1 MEYLYMFGEILL
13 ILAVIGLIG
22 VLIWLVVTAL
32 HVKNQTVGHAKRL
45 SQRPTVA
52 VKNLVATGKG
62 IAQQETV
69 RVKRI
74 VGKGKATA
82 ASVQESALEIKAA
95 VDTIHPEDL
104 NAARETIGNAAGIA
118 KIAVGL
124 VAGAAKQEA
133 R

>member
-1 MEYLYMFGEILL
+1 MYLFGEILL
-13 ILAVIGLIG
+13 IVALLGVIG

-32 HVKNQTVGHAKRL
+32 HVKNQTVSHAKRL
-45 SQRPTVA
+45 TQRPTIA

-74 VGKGKATA
+74 VGKGKVTV
-82 ASVQESALEIKAA
+82 ASVKGSALEIKAA

-104 NAARETIGNAAGIA
+104 NAAKETLGNAASVA
-118 KIAVGL
+118 KLAVGL

>member
-1 MEYLYMFGEILL
+1 MEYLYLFGELLL
-13 ILAVIGLIG
+13 ILALLGMIG
-22 VLIWLVVTAL
+22 VLVWLVVTAL
-32 HVKNQTVGHAKRL
+32 HVKNQTVSHAKRL

-74 VGKGKATA
+74 VGKGKVTVA
-82 ASVQESALEIKAA
+82 AVKGSALEIKAA
-95 VDTIHPEDL
+95 AETIHPEDL
-104 NAARETIGNAAGIA
+104 NSAKETLGNAANVA
-118 KIAVGL
+118 RLAVGL
-124 VAGAAKQEA
+124 AAGAAKQEA

>member
-1 MEYLYMFGEILL
+1 MEYLYLFGEILL
-13 ILAVIGLIG
+13 ISALLGTIG

-32 HVKNQTVGHAKRL
+32 HVKNQTVSHAKRL
-45 SQRPTVA
+45 TQRPTVA

-69 RVKRI
+69 RVKRV
-74 VGKGKATA
+74 VGKGKVTV
-82 ASVQESALEIKAA
+82 ASVTASALEIKAA
-95 VDTIHPEDL
+95 AETIHPEDL
-104 NAARETIGNAAGIA
+104 NAARETIGSAASIA

-124 VAGAAKQEA
+124 AAGTAKQEA

>member
-1 MEYLYMFGEILL
+1 MEYLYLFGEILL
-13 ILAVIGLIG
+13 ISALLGTVG

-32 HVKNQTVGHAKRL
+32 HVKNQTVSHAKRL
-45 SQRPTVA
+45 TQRPTVA

-69 RVKRI
+69 RVKRV
-74 VGKGKATA
+74 VGKGKVTV
-82 ASVQESALEIKAA
+82 ASVTASALEIKAA
-95 VDTIHPEDL
+95 AETIHPEDL
-104 NAARETIGNAAGIA
+104 NAARETIGSAASIA

-124 VAGAAKQEA
+124 AAGTAKQEA

>member
-1 MEYLYMFGEILL
+1 MEYLYLFGEILL
-13 ILAVIGLIG
+13 ILALLGMIG

-32 HVKNQTVGHAKRL
+32 HVKNQTVSHVKRL
-45 SQRPTVA
+45 TQRPTVA

-74 VGKGKATA
+74 VGKGKVTA
-82 ASVQESALEIKAA
+82 ASVKGSAMEIKAA
-95 VDTIHPEDL
+95 VETIHPEDL
-104 NAARETIGNAAGIA
+104 NTARETVSSAASIA